1 MFGAVVKNTGSVSA
15 DSAVMQGGKIV
26 FRSSRRTEVSGT
38 VSAKGAGGG
47 EIKILS
53 DMQSGSVSVSGT
65 LDASAPQRG
74 NGGFIDTSAAY
85 VQVSDTARITTAAL
99 NGEAGT
105 WLIDPLDYYIDFYAG
120 NISGATL
127 SANLNLGNVV
137 ISNATGTGNGDI
149 FVNDVVSWNS
159 ANSLTLNSSRN
170 IEVNSAITN
179 TGSGAISLNANG
191 LVTLQAGLQTTGAIN
206 VTTTGDINQITGIIS
221 NSLAGGAAGT
231 RDITLSGA
239 NITLEQ
245 IQSQRHVV
253 LNATGGVNLLAQGSG
268 GYIDDTFFVYNLPFA
283 FNYFGTAYSQAY
295 ITTNGLIM
303 FGSGT
308 SVYSDSLGGLGG
320 YKAIAPAWNDWIIQA
335 NVGKDI
341 RIGFGGSDV
350 RVRYD
355 VARFGNQSLT
365 SQFEAVLNTNGVIT
379 FNYGAANDSFVGDV
393 TIGIS
398 NGTGTA
404 IQSQLM
410 SRPNFSMNNLVS
422 TTFTPNGNGGYTEVV
437 SASNTPLSPQGPV
450 SGSALLGQG
459 SGQVVNALGRL
470 SISAGGAINALS
482 DLLAHELSFTSH
494 GGAMFTG
501 NNQFSYIS
509 SALNY
514 TSGNLVVY
522 NTAAPLLIG
531 TLFNNGSSINGGS
544 IVIDNVGGIDVA
556 GAVNASGNLDMTAHS
571 PITVRSSA
579 SLTAGGNINLTAVS
593 SGASSTTDLL
603 SIAGSLTSTTGN
615 MLLNGGSGVTFA
627 STANLRSVQGS
638 ISALSAFG
646 PVTTAN
652 GAKLVAPGGISLTA
666 YASTTN
672 SIPVDYGYV
681 YVPTGPLVQ
690 QPILN
695 TIVATSSVSSM
706 FDAVQSTNTDET
718 DPRRQNAESAAA
730 ISAATELPSAE
741 GAPSRTLPVCN

>member
-1 MFGAVVKNTGSVSA
+1 
-15 DSAVMQGGKIV
+15 
-26 FRSSRRTEVSGT
+26 
-38 VSAKGAGGG
+38 
-47 EIKILS
+47 
-53 DMQSGSVSVSGT
+53 
-65 LDASAPQRG
+65 
-74 NGGFIDTSAAY
+74 AY

-320 YKAIAPAWNDWIIQA
+320 YKAISPAWNVWIILDF
-335 NVGKDI
+335 VGNDI

-450 SGSALLGQG
+450 SGS
-459 SGQVVNALGRL
+459 
-470 SISAGGAINALS
+470 
-482 DLLAHELSFTSH
+482 
-494 GGAMFTG
+494 
-501 NNQFSYIS
+501 
-509 SALNY
+509 
-514 TSGNLVVY
+514 
-522 NTAAPLLIG
+522 
-531 TLFNNGSSINGGS
+531 
-544 IVIDNVGGIDVA
+544 
-556 GAVNASGNLDMTAHS
+556 
-571 PITVRSSA
+571 
-579 SLTAGGNINLTAVS
+579 
-593 SGASSTTDLL
+593 
-603 SIAGSLTSTTGN
+603 
-615 MLLNGGSGVTFA
+615 
-627 STANLRSVQGS
+627 
-638 ISALSAFG
+638 
-646 PVTTAN
+646 
-652 GAKLVAPGGISLTA
+652 
-666 YASTTN
+666 
-672 SIPVDYGYV
+672 
-681 YVPTGPLVQ
+681 
-690 QPILN
+690 
-695 TIVATSSVSSM
+695 
-706 FDAVQSTNTDET
+706 
-718 DPRRQNAESAAA
+718 
-730 ISAATELPSAE
+730 
-741 GAPSRTLPVCN
+741 